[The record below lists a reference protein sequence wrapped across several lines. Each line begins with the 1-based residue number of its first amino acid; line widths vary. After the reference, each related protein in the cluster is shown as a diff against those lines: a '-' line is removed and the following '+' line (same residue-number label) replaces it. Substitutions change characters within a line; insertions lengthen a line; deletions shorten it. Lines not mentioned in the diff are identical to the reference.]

1 MGRLSKPPA
10 HILQKMLPDF
20 VEKERNLLPG
30 DDDAY
35 STVGN
40 STVFRREAL
49 PACFL
54 SRLMYLVA
62 TNDTDLILN
71 QNKFVLFCQ
80 RDNELSRTATYTPVK
95 CINI

>member
-1 MGRLSKPPA
+1 
-10 HILQKMLPDF
+10 
-20 VEKERNLLPG
+20 
-30 DDDAY
+30 
-35 STVGN
+35 
-40 STVFRREAL
+40 
-49 PACFL
+49 
-54 SRLMYLVA
+54 MYLVA